1 MTEEEYD
8 SRKKSITKKLD
19 KAFKAVMKGKMS
31 REDYLNIRKEWNQL
45 IEEAQKEDWF
55 KHI

>member
-1 MTEEEYD
+1 VTEEEYD

>member
-1 MTEEEYD
+1 MTEEEYGQ
-8 SRKKSITKKLD
+8 RKKSITKKLD

>member
-55 KHI
+55 KHV

>member
-19 KAFKAVMKGKMS
+19 KAFKAVLKSEISK
-31 REDYLNIRKEWNQL
+31 EDYLDIRKEWNQL

-55 KHI
+55 KHV

>member
-19 KAFKAVMKGKMS
+19 KAFKAVMKRKMS

-55 KHI
+55 KHV